1 MSLLFAFDM
10 DNVLYDY
17 RWRERMDSL
26 AELTGTPVSRLR
38 ELWWLHPEGEA
49 FAEAGGYP
57 DGTAYLAA
65 FAARTGHEVSPDA
78 WLTARGAAMT
88 PLPQSIEAARRASE
102 LGRVTLLTNNGPLV
116 GAALPRI
123 APLLVP
129 IFSDEHLR
137 ATSFYGARKPDP
149 TVFERLL
156 EEYDTLASDAFFADD
171 LIENVEA
178 AASVG
183 ITVHHFTGDAARMRA
198 DIEAFA
204 AARA

>member
-26 AELTGTPVSRLR
+26 SVLTGTPVSRLR

-49 FAEAGGYP
+49 FAEAGGYE
-57 DGTAYLAA
+57 DGDAYLRA
-65 FAARTGHEVSPDA
+65 FADRTGHHVSPEE
-78 WLTARGAAMT
+78 WLAARGAAMT
-88 PLPQSIEAARRASE
+88 PLPESIEAARRAAE

-116 GAALPRI
+116 GASLAAI

-129 IFSDEHLR
+129 VFGREHLR
-137 ATSFYGARKPDP
+137 ATSHYGARKPDP
-149 TVFERLL
+149 VVFERLL
-156 EEYDTLASDAFFADD
+156 QEYDTPASDAFFADD

-183 ITVHHFTGDAARMRA
+183 FSVHHFTGDAAAMRR

-204 AARA
+204 ASRA